1 MIITPTEHDAPYKS
15 SDPVELLIKEARQK
29 ARRRRLMVGVV
40 LIVVAL
46 VTASLIIALSGGSAK
61 HGPSRSQRSNTLN
74 RTSQG
79 VTVGPYASLDLA
91 GPLAVSPNGRLYVVD
106 DARDRILVRLS
117 NGRFRVVAGDG
128 RVGFSGDGGPAY
140 KAQLSKVSQM
150 AFGPHGSLY
159 VADGARV
166 RVINARG
173 VIRTV
178 AGDGEGGRA
187 RSIATGTPALSASIG
202 SQLSIAISVKGQLY
216 ISTVRQLF
224 RLTPS
229 GLLDPLAVKVG
240 SGPLKADPDAISLV
254 EIGISGH
261 GIIDVS
267 GVNGWSIWQRSAS
280 GVAAYVGYARGSG
293 GNFPLLARGPDGAVY
308 GETGSGIV
316 RIERKR
322 LVTTFVFNNVHGE
335 YFYLSNFAFGPHG
348 SLYADDLAGDTGF
361 EAHQQLVSVSGTRVR
376 LLWQESNVVSR

>member
-1 MIITPTEHDAPYKS
+1 MIITPTEHDAPYES
-15 SDPVELLIKEARQK
+15 TDPGELLIKEARQK
-29 ARRRRLMVGVV
+29 ARRRRLMVGVGLLVVV
-40 LIVVAL
+40 LVI
-46 VTASLIIALSGGSAK
+46 ASLIIALSGGSAK
-61 HGPSRSQRSNTLN
+61 HGPSRSLRSNALGA
-74 RTSQG
+74 TSQG
-79 VTVGPYASLDLA
+79 LPVGPYASLDLA
-91 GPLAVSPNGRLYVVD
+91 GPLAVGPNGRLYVVD
-106 DARDRILVRLS
+106 VARDRILVRLS

-128 RVGFSGDGGPAY
+128 RVGFSGDGGPAH
-140 KAQLSKVSQM
+140 KAGLSKVSQI
-150 AFGPHGSLY
+150 AFGPQGSLY
-159 VADGARV
+159 IADGARV

-187 RSIATGTPALSASIG
+187 HLITSGTPALSASLG

-216 ISTVRQLF
+216 ISTVRQLL

-229 GLLDPLAVKVG
+229 GLLDPLSVRVG
-240 SGPLKADPDAISLV
+240 SGPLKTHPDAISLV
-254 EIGISGH
+254 EIAVSEH

-280 GVAAYVGYARGSG
+280 GVATYVGYARGSG
-293 GNFPLLARGPDGAVY
+293 GNFPVLARGPDGAVY

-316 RIERKR
+316 RVERKR
-322 LVTTFVFNNVHGE
+322 LVTTFVFNKVHGE

-348 SLYADDLAGDTGF
+348 SLYADDLSGDTGF